1 MARPPRPT
9 STNPEDYPAWRAYI
23 ADFTGLSGSRLTQAT
38 REAIS
43 SERAKS
49 NDGGGGTGDGD
60 GTGGGS
66 DTPDPQTGPGQERDP
81 QRPGQ
86 AWMWDGS
93 KWVRPPSPGP
103 AFSWDDA
110 EGWTRDT
117 EGETTAKASL
127 VADLERY
134 GLGELARLIDG
145 YITRFGVNEV
155 LIMNELRKSEL
166 YKQRFAGIE
175 KRIQAGYSAINEA
188 TYIAMEDEYKK
199 VMRSYG
205 LDSSFYDRGRLA
217 ELIGFDVSEAEVESR
232 IATGQRIMQSAN
244 QSVLR
249 ELQEYYPEITN
260 GDILSYLLDPKAGQE
275 VLSKKIR
282 TGMIGGTAEQAGFTM
297 DLERSQRL
305 ARTSIGQTL
314 DPFDV
319 RTQAQLEQTFGTAR
333 ETARTERTLAGID
346 REAYTEMDTLEAAF
360 GDTEK
365 QLASQR
371 RGERERARFAGE
383 SGVGRS
389 SLSRRS
395 RRAL

>member
-1 MARPPRPT
+1 VATPSRPT
-9 STNPEDYPAWRAYI
+9 SLAPEAYQDWRAYV
-23 ADFTGLSGSRLTQAT
+23 AATTGLSGSRLTQAT
-38 REAIS
+38 REMIS
-43 SERAKS
+43 SERAS
-49 NDGGGGTGDGD
+49 SSPEAPIGRPVEPGNPFDGPQGRPGAAWIWD
-60 GTGGGS
+60 GT
-66 DTPDPQTGPGQERDP
+66 
-81 QRPGQ
+81 
-86 AWMWDGS
+86 
-93 KWVRPPSPGP
+93 KWTRPPQP
-103 AFSWDDA
+103 AGKGWTWDDDS
-110 EGWTRDT
+110 GWTQGEP
-117 EGETTAKASL
+117 EGEDPDVTKARETARASL
-127 VADLERY
+127 TGLLKRYGLDSLLPDLERLLLEF
-134 GLGELARLIDG
+134 GGNDVIIMSRLRE
-145 YITRFGVNEV
+145 TEA
-155 LIMNELRKSEL
+155 
-166 YKQRFAGIE
+166 YKQRFAGIQ
-175 KRIQAGYSAINEA
+175 KRIDSGYSAIDEA
-188 TYIAMEDEYKK
+188 TYLRMEDEYKK
-199 VMRSYG
+199 AMRSYG
-205 LDSSFYDRGRLA
+205 LDASFYSQDRLA
-217 ELIGFDVSEAEVESR
+217 ELIGNDVSEAEVESR

-260 GDILSYLLDPKAGQE
+260 GDLLSYLLDPKAGQE

-282 TGMIGGTAEQAGFTM
+282 TGLIGGTAEQAGFTM

-305 ARTSIGQTL
+305 AQTSIGQTL

-371 RGERERARFAGE
+371 RGQRERARFAGE
-383 SGVGRS
+383 SGIGRS